1 MRTFTGDAIRKYRK
15 QRSLTQ
21 KQLGEKCGINE
32 ANIRKYELGSQNP
45 KIETLQKIAAALEI
59 PVTYLRAGITP
70 DPDEVKQKVAQWGI
84 SGALAQTGEER
95 LILERCRT
103 LNDSG
108 QKEAVRQVEL
118 LTKIPEYR
126 KDDQPPTPDN

>member
-1 MRTFTGDAIRKYRK
+1 MGTYTGDSIRKYRK
-15 QRSLTQ
+15 QMGLTQ

-45 KIETLQKIAAALEI
+45 KIETLQKIASALGI
-59 PVTYLRAGITP
+59 PVAYLRVGIVP
-70 DPDEVKQKVAQWGI
+70 DLDEVRKKVALWGI

-95 LILERCRT
+95 LILENCRV
-103 LNDSG
+103 LNESG

-126 KDDQPPTPDN
+126 KDNTPDES

>member
-1 MRTFTGDAIRKYRK
+1 MGTYTGDSIRKYRK
-15 QRSLTQ
+15 QMGLTQ

-45 KIETLQKIAAALEI
+45 KIETLQKIASALGI
-59 PVTYLRAGITP
+59 PVAYLRVGIVP
-70 DPDEVKQKVAQWGI
+70 DLDEVRKKVALWGI

-95 LILERCRT
+95 LILENCRV
-103 LNDSG
+103 LNESG

-126 KDDQPPTPDN
+126 KEDTPDESSN

>member
-1 MRTFTGDAIRKYRK
+1 MGTYTGDSIRKYRK
-15 QRSLTQ
+15 QKGFTQ

-59 PVTYLRAGITP
+59 PVTYLRAGIVP
-70 DPDEVKQKVAQWGI
+70 DIDEVREKVALWGI

-95 LILERCRT
+95 LILENCRV
-103 LNDSG
+103 LNESG

-126 KDDQPPTPDN
+126 KEDTPD